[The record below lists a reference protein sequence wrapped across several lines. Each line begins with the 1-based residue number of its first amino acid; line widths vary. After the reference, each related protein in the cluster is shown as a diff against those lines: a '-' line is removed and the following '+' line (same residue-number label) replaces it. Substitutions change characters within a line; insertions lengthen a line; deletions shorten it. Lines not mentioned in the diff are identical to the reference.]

1 MASVLPTSTPT
12 STRVETSRSTITRKN
27 AGPLTTAFDAPSR
40 CFDRT
45 LDSAVSATLD
55 QGGFDYAKDLS
66 IFVTDFRSAH
76 SICPS
81 ASFIPCL
88 PHYSRYSKFQ
98 GRGIFFSPGLECP
111 TSWQTVASATASNT
125 SSNYLYVN
133 GIIVSTLLPDESAY
147 VCCPIGFDYIVNIP
161 PSPPVVY
168 CTSAVSKFDA
178 MHKQW
183 SCSGNSMLE
192 EMIGTDAGY
201 AITLASTA
209 NGRTSKMP
217 VSFMTVKLYAP
228 TIQLNRRPHDVPAS
242 LTMTTMTTGTQ
253 NGDPQGGSAQDS
265 GQGRGTV
272 LHGGAIAGIAV
283 GAVGLIA
290 LLGVAVALLWNRR
303 RKRHEADAAAA
314 GWNKPELDG
323 VARPDP
329 RHGRSEL
336 EASER
341 HELDAGR
348 ADQVFELQES
358 RMGAGGGLPG
368 NVNVSN
374 ETQTKRWSGLRF
386 GRG

>member
-12 STRVETSRSTITRKN
+12 PTRAETSRSTITRKN
-27 AGPLTTAFDAPSR
+27 AGPLTTAFGAPSR

-45 LDSAVSATLD
+45 LDSAVFGTLD
-55 QGGFDYAKDLS
+55 QGGFDYAQDLS

-81 ASFIPCL
+81 ASFVPCL
-88 PHYSRYSKFQ
+88 PHYSRYRKFQ

-111 TSWQTVASATASNT
+111 TSWRTVASATASNT
-125 SSNYLYVN
+125 SSNYLYIN
-133 GIIVSTLLPDESAY
+133 GIVVSTLLPDESAY
-147 VCCPIGFDYIVNIP
+147 VCCPIGFDYMVNIP

-183 SCSGNSMLE
+183 SCSGNSTLE
-192 EMIGTDAGY
+192 EMTGTDAGY
-201 AITLASTA
+201 VITLTSTLS
-209 NGRTSKMP
+209 GRTSIMP

-242 LTMTTMTTGTQ
+242 LTMTTTTGSQ
-253 NGDPQGGSAQDS
+253 NGGPRGGSAQDS
-265 GQGRGTV
+265 GQARATV
-272 LHGGAIAGIAV
+272 PHGGAIAGIAV
-283 GAVGLIA
+283 GAVGLMA

-314 GWNKPELDG
+314 GWTKPELDG
-323 VARPDP
+323 AARPDP

-341 HELDAGR
+341 HELDAGT

-358 RMGAGGGLPG
+358 RTGAGGGLPG
-368 NVNVSN
+368 NAN
-374 ETQTKRWSGLRF
+374 ETQTRRWSGLRF